1 MHNPSSE
8 PIQPS
13 DILQPLPLEDW
24 PSFDHI
30 VTEDG
35 APVDNVFSEKQMR
48 LLTEP
53 LYSSWKTDRPFVALA
68 NVGLFYGIDIPP
80 LVPDTL
86 LSINVRMP
94 ENLFPKLNRS
104 YFVWKYGKPP
114 EVVIEIVSNRQGGED
129 TRKLE
134 LYADVRVA
142 NYVIY
147 DPEHY
152 LSDQELRVFRLR
164 GSTLVRDDS
173 RPCQIPEV
181 GLGLTIWQGQFEL
194 TDGQWLRW
202 TDSQGELI
210 PTGCENAAIEAQRAD
225 QASQRAEQATQR
237 ADEIGQENAR
247 LRELL
252 RQHNINPG

>member
-8 PIQPS
+8 PIQPT

-210 PTGCENAAIEAQRAD
+210 PTGCENAGIEAQRAD
-225 QASQRAEQATQR
+225 QATQRAEQATQR

-252 RQHNINPG
+252 RQHDINPG